1 MEETEKLT
9 RKEKRLR
16 WKEAK
21 RARRQA
27 EKDYYRYAPWLKRVW
42 NLYLKK
48 PCGTII
54 VLAVIIGLLSS
65 LFPAFLQETV
75 VPLLYAF
82 NSANKDSPLDEAGM
96 EKLYEISPLDA
107 EGAARID
114 ALPAVGE
121 DETWTICVYLVGSNL
136 EDMDTGQNRTRKT
149 ASTSST
155 ASLPK
160 TAWSFQPISITRI
173 SLWLPPRLSRRM

>member
-1 MEETEKLT
+1 MPETEKLT

-96 EKLYEISPLDA
+96 EKLYEKTNRKLD
-107 EGAARID
+107 
-114 ALPAVGE
+114 
-121 DETWTICVYLVGSNL
+121 
-136 EDMDTGQNRTRKT
+136 
-149 ASTSST
+149 
-155 ASLPK
+155 
-160 TAWSFQPISITRI
+160 
-173 SLWLPPRLSRRM
+173 RLSRAIEKIPECDYSRNHQCPEIPNPQLLILIKINLNIIK

>member
-1 MEETEKLT
+1 MPETEKLT

-82 NSANKDSPLDEAGM
+82 NSANKNSPLDEAGM
-96 EKLYEISPLDA
+96 KKLYEISPLDA

-136 EDMDTGQNRTRKT
+136 EDMDENDL
-149 ASTSST
+149 SYVT
-155 ASLPK
+155 ASLIADEK
-160 TAWSFQPISITRI
+160 K
-173 SLWLPPRLSRRM
+173 

>member
-1 MEETEKLT
+1 MPETEKLT

-82 NSANKDSPLDEAGM
+82 NSANKDTPL
-96 EKLYEISPLDA
+96 K
-107 EGAARID
+107 
-114 ALPAVGE
+114 ALRDFTSRCRGCCPHRRPA
-121 DETWTICVYLVGSNL
+121 
-136 EDMDTGQNRTRKT
+136 
-149 ASTSST
+149 
-155 ASLPK
+155 
-160 TAWSFQPISITRI
+160 
-173 SLWLPPRLSRRM
+173 PRR